1 VTDDPAQAG
10 SVSNSVSKPHCNG
23 WGVDAG
29 GNPFTTGATKM
40 ADENKNSPLGEFGK
54 MPNFDFT
61 KLMKD
66 FKLPGV
72 DLTTI
77 MDREKKNIE
86 ALTEANRVAF
96 EGWQA
101 LVHRQ
106 AEILQESIKRAV
118 GAAQGEDAGTKRMD
132 LASHAFETALSNM
145 RELAE
150 MAIKSQKEAFDII
163 RKRVED
169 NLAALRD
176 PGTDK

>member
-1 VTDDPAQAG
+1 
-10 SVSNSVSKPHCNG
+10 
-23 WGVDAG
+23 
-29 GNPFTTGATKM
+29 M
-40 ADENKNSPLGEFGK
+40 ADENKTPMFGDVGK
-54 MPNFDFT
+54 MPSFDFT

-72 DLTTI
+72 DLATI

-106 AEILQESIKRAV
+106 AEILQDSIKQAV
-118 GAAQGEDAGTKRMD
+118 GTVQGEDAGTKRMD

-150 MAIKSQKEAFDII
+150 MAAKSQKDAFEVI
-163 RKRVED
+163 RKRVEE
-169 NLAALRD
+169 NLAALRA
-176 PGTDK
+176 PGTDD

>member
-1 VTDDPAQAG
+1 
-10 SVSNSVSKPHCNG
+10 
-23 WGVDAG
+23 
-29 GNPFTTGATKM
+29 M
-40 ADENKNSPLGEFGK
+40 ADENKNQLFSDFGK
-54 MPNFDFT
+54 MPSFDFT

-72 DLTTI
+72 DLATI

-106 AEILQESIKRAV
+106 AEILQESIKQAV
-118 GAAQGEDAGTKRMD
+118 GTMQGEDAGTKRMD
-132 LASHAFETALSNM
+132 LAAHAFQTALSNM

-150 MAIKSQKEAFDII
+150 MTIKSQKDAFDII

-169 NLAALRD
+169 NLAALRP